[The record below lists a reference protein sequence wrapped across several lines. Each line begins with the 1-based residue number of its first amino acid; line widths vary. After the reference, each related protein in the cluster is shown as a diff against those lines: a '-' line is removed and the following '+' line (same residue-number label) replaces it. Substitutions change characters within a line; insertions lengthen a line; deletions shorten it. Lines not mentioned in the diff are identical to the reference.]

1 MKDQLLFCVQ
11 CDEAFMY
18 TVKEQ
23 MRHERQGF
31 DPPRRCPEC
40 RQHKVKLSAAEGSAR
55 GERRSLK
62 RSRHME
68 DDDD

>member
-18 TVKEQ
+18 SVKEQ

-40 RQHKVKLSAAEGSAR
+40 RQHKVKLDESESTPR
-55 GERRSLK
+55 NDRRSPK
-62 RSRHME
+62 RSRRME
-68 DDDD
+68 E